1 LALFSALW
9 HHPCYKNEE
18 KKHTFVISVRVL
30 LYIAIVISGWGF
42 ASLEVSDEIVT
53 ALKAGKASDLV
64 KYFDEK
70 VALKIINQED
80 VLSRAQAEANL
91 KHFFSKNAVRAFTS
105 SHVSSMNKQSQYITG
120 TLETSG
126 GKYRVSI
133 LIRHNLVSQFRIE
146 YDNE

>member
-1 LALFSALW
+1 MRV
-9 HHPCYKNEE
+9 
-18 KKHTFVISVRVL
+18 FV
-30 LYIAIVISGWGF
+30 YIAIVISGWSF
-42 ASLEVSDEIVT
+42 YSLEVSDEIVN

-91 KHFFSKNAVRAFTS
+91 KHFFSKNTVKTFTS

-120 TLETSG
+120 TLETSA

>member
-1 LALFSALW
+1 MKFL
-9 HHPCYKNEE
+9 
-18 KKHTFVISVRVL
+18 V
-30 LYIAIVISGWGF
+30 YIAIAVSGWSF
-42 ASLEVSDEIVT
+42 LSIEVSDEIVN
-53 ALKAGKASDLV
+53 ALKGGKASDLV

-80 VLSRAQAEANL
+80 VLSKAQAEANL
-91 KHFFSKNAVRAFTS
+91 KHFFSKNAVKNFTS

>member
-1 LALFSALW
+1 MRFL
-9 HHPCYKNEE
+9 
-18 KKHTFVISVRVL
+18 V
-30 LYIAIVISGWGF
+30 YIAILASVFGF
-42 ASLEVSDEIVT
+42 NRLEVSDDLVA

-80 VLSRAQAEANL
+80 VLSKSQAEANL
-91 KHFFSKNAVRAFTS
+91 KHFFSKYTVKTFTS

-126 GKYRVSI
+126 GKFRVSI

-146 YDNE
+146 PDNE